1 MYQYVPV
8 CSGIY
13 RDIPIVVY
21 TGMYGYVLFPKSTYE
36 YVPVC
41 TFQRKYV
48 PTCTIASYKSVHT
61 GIYRYI
67 PTYTRCRGFQMI
79 MTLNTVQ
86 VVLQFVSGGPGLA
99 YLDSLTAELAV
110 LEFAKSDFSMEFNP
124 LK

>member
-1 MYQYVPV
+1 
-8 CSGIY
+8 
-13 RDIPIVVY
+13 
-21 TGMYGYVLFPKSTYE
+21 
-36 YVPVC
+36 
-41 TFQRKYV
+41 
-48 PTCTIASYKSVHT
+48 
-61 GIYRYI
+61 
-67 PTYTRCRGFQMI
+67 MI